1 MKTIRSTSTNK
12 IEVAQRKRAWVLTH
26 RSKGSSRM
34 LSIGLEL
41 LKVKAISP
49 QDKLVESMLNGR
61 NFGQSMNQPHF
72 FSCYLL
78 LESRGRDSVKGVR
91 FVTP

>member
-26 RSKGSSRM
+26 RSKASSRM

-72 FSCYLL
+72 FFLL
-78 LESRGRDSVKGVR
+78 SSS
-91 FVTP
+91 

>member
-1 MKTIRSTSTNK
+1 MKTMRSTSTNK
-12 IEVAQRKRAWVLTH
+12 IEVAHQKRAWVLTH

-41 LKVKAISP
+41 LKVKATSL

-72 FSCYLL
+72 FSLL
-78 LESRGRDSVKGVR
+78 AIFFLNLEGEILLRGLDL
-91 FVTP
+91 